1 MENLINLLIETLNE
15 ELDSLNNGHSFDK
28 DRIAR
33 MRRLISLFVYL
44 EYAKLND
51 KDMMKLFEMYN
62 HYV

>member
-1 MENLINLLIETLNE
+1 MENLINLLIETLHE

-51 KDMMKLFEMYN
+51 KDTMKLFEMYN